1 MKKFLIIALVA
12 TLFGSCEKIDWND
25 GKEIASLTCAPN
37 EIIYKTQYDTPVKLC
52 EDGNFGGANLLSNTY
67 ENGVGRLTFDTDI
80 KTIKGAFYGCK
91 SLQYVILP
99 EGLESLSY
107 SSWTWK
113 DGSYTHY
120 EYDGAFEY
128 CENLVTIVLPSTL
141 QGIRT
146 DVFNGC
152 DKLQFVYCKATTPPS
167 YSEDCGLKYRYYD
180 SDLEKYIDAYQNC
193 TIYVPREY
201 VKQYRTTNHWYRHNI
216 VEYDY

>member
-12 TLFGSCEKIDWND
+12 TLFWSCEKIDWND

-80 KTIKGAFYGCK
+80 KTIKGAF
-91 SLQYVILP
+91 
-99 EGLESLSY
+99 
-107 SSWTWK
+107 
-113 DGSYTHY
+113 
-120 EYDGAFEY
+120 EY

-180 SDLEKYIDAYQNC
+180 SDLEKYIDAYQDC